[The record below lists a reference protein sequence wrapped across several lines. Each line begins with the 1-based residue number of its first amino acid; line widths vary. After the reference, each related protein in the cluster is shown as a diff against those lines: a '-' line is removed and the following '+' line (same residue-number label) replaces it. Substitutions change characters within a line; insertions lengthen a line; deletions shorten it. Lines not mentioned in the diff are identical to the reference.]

1 MFVRITLLLL
11 ALLVALGVGS
21 PDALPPLLQFRINS
35 CFLRFDLCPPFLIV
49 HPLCIESVL
58 MGIELAVLVI
68 SIGLSLLPEAIV
80 KN

>member
-1 MFVRITLLLL
+1 MFVRIAFLLLT
-11 ALLVALGVGS
+11 LLVALGVGS

-35 CFLRFDLCPPFLIV
+35 RFLRFDLRSPLVIV
-49 HPLCIESVL
+49 HPLCTESVL

-68 SIGLSLLPEAIV
+68 SIGFGLLPEAIV